1 MKTFLFALFVALM
14 LGISC
19 SSFSGKVSENEP
31 EQDTVVR
38 SVRNRSGEY
47 CEFFVVTKQDTSA
60 YSCIFSVIEGSI
72 ISEINGC
79 LSMSINLDRRKKFCL
94 YINAITAKNDT
105 TAVAA
110 GVFDET
116 DKYYIPTYKQW
127 LREME
132 LCLKSASKVYDLSK
146 LFDIDT
152 FLPYLSDAAVLA
164 SNNLVANF
172 KPKRDGLYSYSDIA
186 KSIEM
191 TPLIGDLNKILDEYG
206 VEVDEVYCEGG
217 WFPIDSDEFIKKYN
231 ISKTLKASYDIIGIP
246 VKFHLKKQDEG
257 HANKTAPSEQ
267 KR

>member
-1 MKTFLFALFVALM
+1 MKTFLLALFVALM

-19 SSFSGKVSENEP
+19 SSSSGKVSGNEP

-38 SVRNRSGEY
+38 SLYDRSEED

-60 YSCIFSVIEGSI
+60 YSCIFSS
-72 ISEINGC
+72 NDMYDR
-79 LSMSINLDRRKKFCL
+79 LSMSIYFDRTSKFCL
-94 YINAITAKNDT
+94 DINAITADNDT
-105 TAVAA
+105 TAFATG
-110 GVFDET
+110 GVVDEN
-116 DKYYIPTYKQW
+116 DKNYVPTYTQW

-132 LCLKSASKVYDLSK
+132 LCFKSASKVYDLSR
-146 LFDIDT
+146 LSYIDA

-172 KPKRDGLYSYSDIA
+172 KPKQNGNYWNSDIA

-191 TPLIGDLNKILDEYG
+191 TPFIGDLNKILDEYG
-206 VEVDEVYCEGG
+206 VEVDYVYCEGG
-217 WFPIDSDEFIKKYN
+217 WFRIDPDKFIKEKN

-246 VKFHLKKQDEG
+246 VRFRLKKQDEG

-267 KR
+267 RR